1 MYVRTY
7 WKCVEDKLANNHMA
21 VWQFDLQLIP
31 DQIVLDAPQCI
42 ESAIT
47 DDGLDA
53 ANWWL
58 ANQPNDEY
66 RQVIANAFSPLDS
79 WCPEILRWGDE
90 NKVLVEAFVS
100 DGTLEGIGIRVDVR
114 NIDRESIASLIQ
126 LVAKLDCQIY
136 VMETQQIVS
145 PDVDA
150 FLPHL
155 VRSKAVKFARD
166 PKGFIERLARENV
179 KKQSDGHDVADRP
192 L

>member
-1 MYVRTY
+1 
-7 WKCVEDKLANNHMA
+7 MA

-47 DDGLDA
+47 DDGLDT

-66 RQVIANAFSPLDS
+66 RQVIANALSPLDS

-145 PDVDA
+145 PDVDV

-166 PKGFIERLARENV
+166 PKGFIEPLARENV
-179 KKQSDGHDVADRP
+179 KKQTDGRDVADRP

>member
-1 MYVRTY
+1 
-7 WKCVEDKLANNHMA
+7 MA
-21 VWQFDLQLIP
+21 VWQFDLQLMP

-47 DDGLDA
+47 DDGLDT

-66 RQVIANAFSPLDS
+66 RQVIANALSPLDS

-90 NKVLVEAFVS
+90 NKVLVEAFAA

-114 NIDRESIASLIQ
+114 HIDRESIASLIQ

-150 FLPHL
+150 
-155 VRSKAVKFARD
+155 S
-166 PKGFIERLARENV
+166 
-179 KKQSDGHDVADRP
+179 RP
-192 L
+192 LGPFAIKALTEIQP

>member
-1 MYVRTY
+1 
-7 WKCVEDKLANNHMA
+7 MA
-21 VWQFDLQLIP
+21 VWQFDLQLMP

-47 DDGLDA
+47 DDGLDT

-100 DGTLEGIGIRVDVR
+100 DGTLQGIGIRVDLR

-155 VRSKAVKFARD
+155 VRSKAVEFAGD
-166 PKGFIERLARENV
+166 PKGFIQRLARESV
-179 KKQSDGHDVADRP
+179 REQTDGHDVADRP